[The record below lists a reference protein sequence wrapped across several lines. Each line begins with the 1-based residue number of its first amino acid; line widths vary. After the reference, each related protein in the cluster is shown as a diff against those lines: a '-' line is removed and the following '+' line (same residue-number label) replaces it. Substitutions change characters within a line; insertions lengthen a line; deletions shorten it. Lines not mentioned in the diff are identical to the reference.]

1 MLVRVARVKEMDMAR
16 STVVLVSMQ
25 RPGEGEIAFGGG
37 GASAEDDAAPA
48 ADTSDDEIQEVAF
61 EDAKKVQWRLIQV

>member
-37 GASAEDDAAPA
+37 GASVEDDAAPEA
-48 ADTSDDEIQEVAF
+48 GTKCIRVNLG
-61 EDAKKVQWRLIQV
+61 KKMLFSE

>member
-37 GASAEDDAAPA
+37 GASAEADAAPE
-48 ADTSDDEIQEVAF
+48 ADTPDE
-61 EDAKKVQWRLIQV
+61 